1 VVRGIVIRENDRR
14 HDTMIR
20 EANRP
25 RVFVDLAPLAPDGSN
40 GGSRPFVLEL
50 LSRLLSRDLYE
61 LHFLVKRPAA
71 ALLAGLA
78 ERGASLHVLGEEIRE
93 PRRLVRIRRRAFSR
107 PDRRSLRARGA
118 SLLFSP
124 LGTAAFHERGLAH
137 VAVAY
142 DFQELSH
149 PGFFSPP
156 EGRRR
161 RRFRADLRRAT
172 RVVAISEATRREGIE
187 RAGLDA
193 RRVDVIPPVVPERRP
208 LEPDELHA
216 RLARLALSPD
226 GFAVYPANFWPH
238 KNHARLVE
246 AAVRAISVPK
256 IVFCGALDEAR
267 ERILADAS
275 ADELGEKIAVLPY
288 LDDADVTALL
298 QGARLL
304 VFPSLFEGFGIP
316 VLEAFRL
323 GTPVACSA
331 IPALR
336 ELAGDA
342 AVFFEALDPGSIG
355 SALTALWSDAGLRDD
370 LVRRG
375 AERAR
380 AFENDAA
387 VDRYVD
393 VLSEALPR

>member
-1 VVRGIVIRENDRR
+1 
-14 HDTMIR
+14 MIR

-25 RVFVDLAPLAPDGSN
+25 RVFVDLAPLAPDGTN

-50 LSRLLSRDLYE
+50 LSRLLSRDLCE
-61 LHFLVKRPAA
+61 LHLLVKRPAA
-71 ALLAGLA
+71 ALLAGVA
-78 ERGASLHVLGEEIRE
+78 ERGATLHLLGEEIRE
-93 PRRLVRIRRRAFSR
+93 PRRLLRIRRRAFPR
-107 PDRRSLRARGA
+107 PDRGSLRARGA

-142 DFQELSH
+142 DFQEVSH
-149 PGFFSPP
+149 PDFFTPP
-156 EGRRR
+156 ERRR
-161 RRFRADLRRAT
+161 RRDFRADLRRAT

-208 LEPDELHA
+208 LEPDELHE
-216 RLARLALSPD
+216 RLARLALAPD

-246 AAVRAISVPK
+246 AVARAGAVPRV
-256 IVFCGALDEAR
+256 VLCGALDEAR
-267 ERILADAS
+267 ERIRADAN
-275 ADELGEKIAVLPY
+275 AAGLGERIAVLPY

-323 GTPVACSA
+323 GTPVVCSG

-336 ELAGDA
+336 ELAGDTA
-342 AVFFEALDPGSIG
+342 LFFDALDSGSIA
-355 SALTALWSDAGLRDD
+355 SALASLWDDASLRAE
-370 LVRRG
+370 LARRG
-375 AERAR
+375 AGRAS
-380 AFENDAA
+380 AFANDTA
-387 VDRYVD
+387 VDRYAE
-393 VLSEALPR
+393 VLSAALSRS